1 MQHALSLAT
10 ILGRSLGDVVKG
22 AEVGSEGM
30 LHDHGAEEKEGLID
44 GTIGAKGAYDL
55 AVGVDGEH
63 RRALGRV
70 LQCSQHG
77 QSTVD
82 STKSIVSGTRAIA
95 QSAGDTS
102 IAQSRGDG
110 VSLLGHVLQNLSSRL
125 RRTGPMKTVGGT
137 SLEDG
142 NVGFLGDALFGS
154 YMPFLE
160 LFETASCRLPLPI
173 GSQLVGLL
181 DE

>member
-1 MQHALSLAT
+1 
-10 ILGRSLGDVVKG
+10 
-22 AEVGSEGM
+22 M
-30 LHDHGAEEKEGLID
+30 LHDHGTEEEEGLID

-63 RRALGRV
+63 RRTHGSV

-82 STKSIVSGTRAIA
+82 STESIVSGTRAIA
-95 QSAGDTS
+95 QSAGDTP
-102 IAQSRGDG
+102 IAQSGGDG
-110 VSLLGHVLQNLSSRL
+110 VSLLGHILQNLTSRL
-125 RRTGPMKTVGGT
+125 GRTGPMKTVGGT

-154 YMPFLE
+154 QIPLLE
-160 LFETASCRLPLPI
+160 LFETTSCRLPLPF
-173 GSQLVGLL
+173 GSQRVDLL